1 SSLFSISTE
10 IIMELHLKGKTALVT
25 GGSRGIGLGIARM
38 LAEEGCHLELASRSE
53 ANLGAA
59 RDMIAALAPHSRIG
73 LHALDLGLAENCV
86 ALSKACP
93 QVDILINNAGAIP
106 QASLGAMDEAAWRAA
121 WELKMYGF
129 INLTREVFRG
139 MCERKRGVIVNI
151 VGIAGERPRPDY
163 LAGSMANAALMAMTR
178 GLGVEGSQ
186 HGVRVVGINPGNTET
201 DRQVVRW
208 KARAQ
213 AKFGDENRWRELT
226 AQYPQGRLGSVEEIA
241 ATAVFLCSDRS
252 SYTNATV
259 LTIDGGWSVM
269 Q

>member
-1 SSLFSISTE
+1 
-10 IIMELHLKGKTALVT
+10 MDLHLRGKKALVT

-59 RDMIAALAPHSRIG
+59 RDLLLALSPQSRVG
-73 LHALDLGLAENCV
+73 VHALDLGVAANCV
-86 ALSKACP
+86 ALAKACP
-93 QVDILINNAGAIP
+93 QLDILINNAGAIP
-106 QASLGAMDEAAWRAA
+106 QASLDTMDAAAWDAA
-121 WELKMYGF
+121 WALKMYGF

-139 MCERKRGVIVNI
+139 MRERKRGVIVNI

-178 GLGVEGSQ
+178 ALGVEGSQ
-186 HGVRVVGINPGNTET
+186 HCVRVVGINPGNTET

-226 AQYPQGRLGSVEEIA
+226 AHFPQGRLATVDEVA
-241 ATAVFLCSDRS
+241 AAAVFLCSDRS
-252 SYTNATV
+252 AYTNATV
-259 LTIDGGWSVM
+259 LTIDGGWSVI

>member
-1 SSLFSISTE
+1 
-10 IIMELHLKGKTALVT
+10 MELHLKGKKALIT

-59 RDMIAALAPHSRIG
+59 RDMIAAMAPNSRIG
-73 LHALDLGLAENCV
+73 LHALDLGRPENCV

-106 QASLGAMDEAAWRAA
+106 QASLGAMDEAAWNAA

-151 VGIAGERPRPDY
+151 VGIAGERPRPEY

-226 AQYPQGRLGSVEEIA
+226 AHYPQGRLGSVEEVA

-259 LTIDGGWSVM
+259 MTIDGGWSVM